1 MAKKG
6 KTPKPLPPSLEE
18 QLRRHDANA
27 PKGPTMMS
35 FANRL
40 EYVAPSPERVAWAKK
55 RGEIVDAMHKRD
67 GNRLRDPGRDA
78 SGNFSPSPYAERGH
92 RIETAPRE
100 MRDRPDSQFP
110 KRISTQRVID
120 RLLDRGVIS
129 ALEWRAAKALWEA
142 YCGAGEAA
150 RLVAAY
156 SPISVHSTPDP
167 DGLACMR
174 IDAGGRY
181 MALRAM
187 IPARCLGV
195 VIHVVIND
203 WELST
208 WGLRTVRSER
218 ARRQK
223 GEMRISQ
230 GLSALARRLRY

>member
-6 KTPKPLPPSLEE
+6 KTPKPLPPSLDE
-18 QLRRHDANA
+18 QLRRHEADAPA
-27 PKGPTMMS
+27 GPTWS
-35 FANRL
+35 PLHDNRL
-40 EYVAPSPERVAWAKK
+40 EDPSPERVAWVRK
-55 RGEIVDAMHKRD
+55 RQELVDAIRKRD
-67 GNRLRDPGRDA
+67 GRRLADPGRDA
-78 SGNFSPSPYAERGH
+78 SGNFGPSPYAERGH
-92 RIETAPRE
+92 RVEAAPRE

-110 KRISTQRVID
+110 KRISTQRVVD

-174 IDAGGRY
+174 IYAGGRY

-203 WELST
+203 WELSA

-223 GEMRISQ
+223 GERRLSQ
-230 GLSALARRLRY
+230 GLSALARRLKY